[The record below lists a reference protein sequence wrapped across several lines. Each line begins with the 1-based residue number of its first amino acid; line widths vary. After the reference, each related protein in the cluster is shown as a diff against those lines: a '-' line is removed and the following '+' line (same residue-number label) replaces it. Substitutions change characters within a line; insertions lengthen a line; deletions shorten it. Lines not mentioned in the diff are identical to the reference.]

1 MNYIFLNRFFGTK
14 MCLLLVKGKIFW
26 EKKNSILAGKY
37 FTESING
44 GYRSKFG
51 RGLDNWNMFP

>member
-26 EKKNSILAGKY
+26 DKKNSILAGKY

-44 GYRSKFG
+44 DYKPRSG
-51 RGLDNWNMFP
+51 GSLDY